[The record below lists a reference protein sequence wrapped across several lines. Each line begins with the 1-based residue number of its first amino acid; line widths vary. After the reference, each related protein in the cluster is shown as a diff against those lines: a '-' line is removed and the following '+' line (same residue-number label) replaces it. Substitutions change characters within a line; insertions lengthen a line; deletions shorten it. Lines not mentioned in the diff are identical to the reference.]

1 MATTK
6 IGFLIL
12 ELEERGKE
20 ISRLKEK
27 LQNLEKEAYSTR
39 LQMIQEIKSLQSLH
53 GESQERTFEVTH
65 AGKTRLFTIDSNGKV
80 RQETQVIK
88 V

>member
-20 ISRLKEK
+20 ILKLKEK
-27 LQNLEKEAYSTR
+27 IQSLEEETRLVR
-39 LQMIQEIKSLQSLH
+39 LQMVQEIKKLDNDKLH
-53 GESQERTFEVTH
+53 TTFQVTH
-65 AGKTRLFTIDSNGKV
+65 AGKTRLFTIDSNGEVTK
-80 RQETQVIK
+80 EKQVIK
-88 V
+88 A

>member
-20 ISRLKEK
+20 ILKKEK
-27 LQNLEKEAYSTR
+27 IQKLETEAHAIR
-39 LQMIQEIKSLQSLH
+39 LQMVQEIKKLDNDKLH
-53 GESQERTFEVTH
+53 TTFQVTH
-65 AGKTRLFTIDSNGKV
+65 AGKTRLFTIDSNGNIKK
-80 RQETQVIK
+80 ENQVIK
-88 V
+88 A